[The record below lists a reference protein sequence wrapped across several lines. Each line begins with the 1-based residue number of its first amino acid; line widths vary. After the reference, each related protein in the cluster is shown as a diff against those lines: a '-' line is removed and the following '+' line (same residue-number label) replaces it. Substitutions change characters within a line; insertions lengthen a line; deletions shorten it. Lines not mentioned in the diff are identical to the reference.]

1 MQQTY
6 GGEWPEPTCESF
18 LFTRVHV
25 VCLCQC
31 KKNHQKEIFLLSKSI
46 ALQYRYIIAIDQAM
60 DTWHIIP
67 HERQLRQVWK
77 SLTIQGLRH
86 TPEGQ
91 EEQRVHKTLWCFYC
105 KDDTTIRYTTD
116 RLYVYNYYW
125 TFSISN
131 LLHCDESFQD
141 EHYGNYGTWTS
152 WTLAFSHVNPSQHA
166 TSDIFL
172 PSKAFPFRF
181 SKHDVWCT
189 HLPWRHWLTPIMLPQ
204 CSRWVV
210 GPSLLKCDPCY
221 KLSAYSVSL
230 TWNLPL

>member
-1 MQQTY
+1 MIEKYARNIWRRVTWANMWVISIHSGARSLLVSNVKKSSEGTIPSFEQHCTSILRHHRNRSGHGYITY
-6 GGEWPEPTCESF
+6 HSSWKT
-18 LFTRVHV
+18 
-25 VCLCQC
+25 
-31 KKNHQKEIFLLSKSI
+31 K
-46 ALQYRYIIAIDQAM
+46 
-60 DTWHIIP
+60 
-67 HERQLRQVWK
+67 LRQVWK

-86 TPEGQ
+86 TPERQ

-172 PSKAFPFRF
+172 PSKAFPFCF

-204 CSRWVV
+204 YSRWVV
-210 GPSLLKCDPCY
+210 GPSL
-221 KLSAYSVSL
+221 SQMRSL
-230 TWNLPL
+230 

>member
-1 MQQTY
+1 
-6 GGEWPEPTCESF
+6 
-18 LFTRVHV
+18 
-25 VCLCQC
+25 
-31 KKNHQKEIFLLSKSI
+31 
-46 ALQYRYIIAIDQAM
+46 M
-60 DTWHIIP
+60 DTLHIIP
-67 HERQLRQVWK
+67 HERQNSDRFERVWQFRD
-77 SLTIQGLRH
+77 QGILQRGKRN
-86 TPEGQ
+86 E
-91 EEQRVHKTLWCFYC
+91 RVHKTLWCFYC

-172 PSKAFPFRF
+172 PSKAFPFVSVNMTYGARTF
-181 SKHDVWCT
+181 LGDID
-189 HLPWRHWLTPIMLPQ
+189 WRQLCCHSVAGELLDP
-204 CSRWVV
+204 VF
-210 GPSLLKCDPCY
+210 LKCDPCY
-221 KLSAYSVSL
+221 KLSAHSVSL